1 MGEIEPHLVEA
12 EAAPLLQGPLPDQ
25 PPRVHAL
32 TLCCANSV
40 EAIVGEVGRA
50 LEGLGFRTEVV
61 TGSDARSAILDR
73 GRARDQPTIYVVC
86 VQGALKDTVVGPLRQ
101 ALATHGGPDEHLFV
115 AVLDLSLPLSM
126 VGQVRRFA
134 EALER
139 MPGQTRPDPLH
150 ERRQWREH
158 SGSRVIDENDTSTYR
173 AVKRDQV
180 RTRSAKSKA
189 SPPITPP
196 RRVARIEP
204 TRKYR
209 AVTGPVPMVPGEFDG
224 DEMPTVARSGRGDAP
239 KTNRKRVRVPGLDP
253 HAVPQETERAVAA
266 NFGAA
271 IAEPPRSWGGAWVV
285 LVLLL
290 VGGAAFASY
299 QLGAY
304 DRFLPTELRATA
316 VAALDEDRDED
327 RDDAQDPEPANDEP
341 EDGPSEQPAAVVA
354 DDTDDG
360 SPHPDAGTPEPAAVP
375 ANTGDG
381 EPQPEEG
388 ESEAAPEEGD
398 DEAESQAGDDEAE
411 PAQDGSG
418 PAQPQDADEPDEPE
432 PAVAEEAPEPTEPEP
447 EPEPDRGEDEEPV
460 ADTPAVVASA
470 EAELSPPSSA
480 EVEAKLARAIERR
493 DVKVSNKYYTAATD
507 PPKARWEGARRLC
520 RELEIDGVDD
530 WRLPHRRELQL
541 LGAIGMLAKGS
552 FWSRT
557 VDGDDNDFAYVYELS
572 GRRLSSWE
580 KSEPATVVCVRKRS

>member
-1 MGEIEPHLVEA
+1 MGEIEPQLVEA
-12 EAAPLLQGPLPDQ
+12 DAAPLLPGPLADQ
-25 PPRVHAL
+25 APRTHAL

-40 EAIVGEVGRA
+40 EGIVGEVGRA
-50 LEGLGFRTEVV
+50 LEGLGFETEVV

-73 GRARDQPTIYVVC
+73 GGARDRPTIYVVC

-139 MPGQTRPDPLH
+139 MPGGTRPDPLH

-180 RTRSAKSKA
+180 RKRSAKSKA

-196 RRVARIEP
+196 HRVARIEP

-209 AVTGPVPMVPGEFDG
+209 AVTGPLPAVPGEFDG
-224 DEMPTVARSGRGDAP
+224 DEMPTVARSTRGDAP
-239 KTNRKRVRVPGLDP
+239 KTHRKRVRVPSLDP
-253 HAVPQETERAVAA
+253 HAVPQETERAVVAA

-271 IAEPPRSWGGAWVV
+271 IAEPPRRRGGAWVLLV
-285 LVLLL
+285 LVL

-304 DRFLPTELRATA
+304 DRFLPTDMQATA
-316 VAALDEDRDED
+316 IAAAGGEQNEDAPA
-327 RDDAQDPEPANDEP
+327 DAPGAADEP
-341 EDGPSEQPAAVVA
+341 ETAGEHVDSPSDEKPSAAAANPNPKADLGAPDPAGVVLVEDAAEEDDAEDEAVA
-354 DDTDDG
+354 GDPAPDAPQDG
-360 SPHPDAGTPEPAAVP
+360 SEPAAVADSASNPVDAEDELEADP
-375 ANTGDG
+375 A
-381 EPQPEEG
+381 
-388 ESEAAPEEGD
+388 
-398 DEAESQAGDDEAE
+398 
-411 PAQDGSG
+411 
-418 PAQPQDADEPDEPE
+418 PDEPE
-432 PAVAEEAPEPTEPEP
+432 PEPQPEPQPVPVEP
-447 EPEPDRGEDEEPV
+447 
-460 ADTPAVVASA
+460 PAPVASA
-470 EAELSPPSSA
+470 EADLSPPSSA
-480 EVEAKLARAIERR
+480 EVETKLARAIERR
-493 DVKVSNKYYTAATD
+493 AVKVSNKYYTATTD
-507 PPKARWEGARRLC
+507 PPKARWDGARRLC
-520 RELEIDGVDD
+520 RVLEIDGVDD

-557 VDGDDNDFAYVYELS
+557 VDTDDTDFAYVYERS

-580 KSEPATVVCVRKRS
+580 KSEPATVICVRKRS

>member
-1 MGEIEPHLVEA
+1 MGEIEPQLA
-12 EAAPLLQGPLPDQ
+12 GADAAPLLQGPLPDQ

-32 TLCCANSV
+32 TLCCAESV
-40 EAIVGEVGRA
+40 EAIVCEVARA
-50 LEGLGFRTEVV
+50 LEGLGFQTEVV

-73 GRARDQPTIYVVC
+73 GRVRDQPAIYVVC

-180 RTRSAKSKA
+180 RKRSAKSKA
-189 SPPITPP
+189 SPPITQP

-209 AVTGPVPMVPGEFDG
+209 AVTGPVPVVPGEFDG
-224 DEMPTVARSGRGDAP
+224 EEMPTVARSPRGDAP

-253 HAVPQETERAVAA
+253 QAAPQETERAVAA

-271 IAEPPRSWGGAWVV
+271 IAEQPRSWGGTWIV

-304 DRFLPTELRATA
+304 DRFLPSDVQANA
-316 VAALDEDRDED
+316 VAAVDDRSTDENEAEDEAENEAENKDEAEDPPNAEPSALDPNEIEVDADTESPDPDADTPQPAAVAPTEDAADAADGGDTDEGAPEAASAE
-327 RDDAQDPEPANDEP
+327 DDPEPTDPEPADVDDPEPADAEAEDDPEPANADEEP
-341 EDGPSEQPAAVVA
+341 E
-354 DDTDDG
+354 
-360 SPHPDAGTPEPAAVP
+360 
-375 ANTGDG
+375 
-381 EPQPEEG
+381 
-388 ESEAAPEEGD
+388 
-398 DEAESQAGDDEAE
+398 
-411 PAQDGSG
+411 
-418 PAQPQDADEPDEPE
+418 
-432 PAVAEEAPEPTEPEP
+432 AVAEEDDPKDSADESPAP
-447 EPEPDRGEDEEPV
+447 
-460 ADTPAVVASA
+460 VASA
-470 EAELSPPSSA
+470 EPDLSPPSSA
-480 EVEAKLARAIERR
+480 EVEAKLADAIERR

-541 LGAIGMLAKGS
+541 LGAIGMLSKGS
-552 FWSRT
+552 YWSRT
-557 VDGDDNDFAYVYELS
+557 VDLDDTDFAYVYELS
-572 GRRLSSWE
+572 GRRLSAWE
-580 KSEPATVVCVRKRS
+580 KSEPATVICVRKRS

>member
-1 MGEIEPHLVEA
+1 MGEIEPQLA
-12 EAAPLLQGPLPDQ
+12 GADAAPLLQGPLPDQ

-32 TLCCANSV
+32 TLCCAESV
-40 EAIVGEVGRA
+40 EAIVGEVARA
-50 LEGLGFRTEVV
+50 LEGLGFQTEVV

-73 GRARDQPTIYVVC
+73 GRVRDQPAIYVVC

-180 RTRSAKSKA
+180 RKRSAKSKA

-209 AVTGPVPMVPGEFDG
+209 AVTGPVPVVPGEFDG
-224 DEMPTVARSGRGDAP
+224 DEMPTVARSPRGDAP

-253 HAVPQETERAVAA
+253 HAAPQETERAVAA

-271 IAEPPRSWGGAWVV
+271 IAEQPRSWGGTWIV

-304 DRFLPTELRATA
+304 DRFLPSSAQANA
-316 VAALDEDRDED
+316 VAANDEPAAGPDQTEDEAEDQAQDQDQDQDQDPPDAVPRAAEPNPIEVTANSESPDPEADPARPAAIPPTEDGADEDDTDEGGPKPAD
-327 RDDAQDPEPANDEP
+327 GDDPEPSGADADAEEDSEPADAEEDPEPANAEEEP
-341 EDGPSEQPAAVVA
+341 E
-354 DDTDDG
+354 
-360 SPHPDAGTPEPAAVP
+360 
-375 ANTGDG
+375 
-381 EPQPEEG
+381 
-388 ESEAAPEEGD
+388 
-398 DEAESQAGDDEAE
+398 
-411 PAQDGSG
+411 
-418 PAQPQDADEPDEPE
+418 
-432 PAVAEEAPEPTEPEP
+432 AVAEEDDPE
-447 EPEPDRGEDEEPV
+447 DAEDES
-460 ADTPAVVASA
+460 PAPVASA
-470 EAELSPPSSA
+470 EPDLSPPSSA
-480 EVEAKLARAIERR
+480 EVEAKLADAIERR

-507 PPKARWEGARRLC
+507 PPKARWDGARRLC
-520 RELEIDGVDD
+520 RELAIDGVDD

-552 FWSRT
+552 YWSRT
-557 VDGDDNDFAYVYELS
+557 VDLDDTDFAYVYELS
-572 GRRLSSWE
+572 GRRLSAWE